1 MGRGTDVQ
9 QDAATMA
16 AGHDG
21 SASETGGLQAGALP
35 LPAVIAQ
42 SVSGMGL
49 SGIVALLVPL
59 VAVQAGAGGWLTW
72 LICTVLITGV
82 AVCLSALTRRITT
95 TGGLYGLAAASLGS
109 FGAAMSVW
117 TMLLLVG
124 IASLGSGVI
133 GCGIYFAQFLELFG
147 LPDNGLVLALCY
159 VVALAVAW
167 WAAYA
172 GVRRSAWV
180 MLSVEAIATLAITV
194 LMVATLVSH
203 DGSLVDA
210 RQLRLEGTSAHAILQ
225 AAVLAVLAF
234 GGFESASVF
243 GREARNPRRAI
254 PVAMTASVLFAGVL
268 WIFSGYTLYLGF
280 QGSGYDLA
288 HSDQPLH
295 DLAAIAGIP
304 WFSYVVDLAIST
316 TLLTSAIA
324 IFNGVSRL
332 MLTAAHEGLA
342 PADWRHLH
350 PRYQTPDRAL
360 NVLAACGG
368 AVLAGVIIS
377 GIGPFAIFGDLG
389 DLDGFAYLTLYS
401 LVCLGSIAFLRRR
414 GALRTRR
421 VVVALLS
428 AGGLVYVF
436 YSNVVPWPAWP
447 ENLLLAIA
455 LGVIGLS
462 LAGFVLLRTLRP
474 DLLRRAGSTVDG

>member
-1 MGRGTDVQ
+1 MSAPAGGRG
-9 QDAATMA
+9 
-16 AGHDG
+16 
-21 SASETGGLQAGALP
+21 ELEAGALA
-35 LPAVIAQ
+35 LPAVLAQ

-72 LICTVLITGV
+72 VICTLLILGV

-109 FGAAMSVW
+109 FGAVMSVW
-117 TMLLLVG
+117 TMLILVG
-124 IASLGSGVI
+124 VASLGSSVI
-133 GCGIYFAQFLELFG
+133 GFGIYFAQFLDLFG
-147 LPDNGLVLALCY
+147 LPDDRAVLAVCY
-159 VVALAVAW
+159 VAALGAAW
-167 WAAYA
+167 WAAYS

-180 MLSVEAIATLAITV
+180 MLSVEAAATVAITV
-194 LMVATLVSH
+194 LMIATLVTH
-203 DGSLVDA
+203 DGSVVDT
-210 RQLRLEGTSAHAILQ
+210 RQLRLEGTSAHDILH

-254 PVAMTASVLFAGVL
+254 PLAMTASVLFAGVL

-288 HSDQPLH
+288 QSEQPLH
-295 DLAAIAGIP
+295 DLAAIAGMP

-332 MLTAAHEGLA
+332 MLTAADEGLA
-342 PADWRHLH
+342 PASWRSLH
-350 PRYQTPDRAL
+350 PRYQTPARAL
-360 NVLAACGG
+360 NVLAACGA
-368 AVLAGVIIS
+368 AVVAGVIVS
-377 GIGPFAIFGDLG
+377 GIGAFDIFGDLG
-389 DLDGFAYLTLYS
+389 DLDGFAYLTLYA
-401 LVCLGSIAFLRRR
+401 LVCVGSIAFLRRR
-414 GALRTRR
+414 GALRAWR
-421 VVVALLS
+421 VGAALAA
-428 AGGLVYVF
+428 AGGLGYVF
-436 YSNVVPWPAWP
+436 VSNVVPWPAWP

-462 LAGFVLLRTLRP
+462 LLGYALLRALRP
-474 DLLRRAGSTVDG
+474 TVLRRAGSTVEG